1 MSDALK
7 KFQDQLITRGLGT
20 GLPFFPGL
28 PSLDSAGLRFDPPKR
43 KIGEISQGIL
53 SALEKG
59 AKLTDKALTYPAELG
74 ESAVEYLL
82 SPSEIAKQ
90 QAQEKRDSITKSLSL
105 DELFYPSGNF
115 REDERKIAEA
125 QGMRFDPVDL
135 TEKIR
140 DLSPSGPKADQLVID
155 AEENKNQRDKTQ
167 KEAITSLA
175 QLNQEVAEDE
185 MGRKPPSGA
194 VVEDAFSSAMQDY
207 IEQARGAG
215 PETKEL
221 SLDDYKKEFAEAT
234 GIDIS
239 GKVDKSSALMAFG
252 LALMQNRAG
261 KGFNVGRMLS
271 SVGKAGE
278 VALPALE
285 KAKTQARNDAIA
297 AGKYALETRASDRAI
312 DASNQEKLMDRG
324 KYWVYKKGG
333 KGAEFSQ
340 FDKGEFVNLNKFE
353 LNKLIN
359 NPEFD
364 KNYEFINAEK
374 RFDILKARAEALDK
388 DPDKSW
394 SSKGYERISLIG
406 GDPKETPFELTVQG
420 VTRDANYELKPG
432 EYNMK
437 LGETKESVIDRMIG
451 YQKDINKDS
460 KMFGDLLKFI
470 NDGGV
475 SIPAQ
480 IVSRVKQFAR
490 SLGFNEGK
498 ATDPASAR
506 RLLQNIAIDEAT
518 RILQESGKTLSDT
531 DRQLV
536 QKRVSDINFT
546 LEGSDPAI
554 IKRQIQDVYD
564 LVVTKAQDN
573 LDQSI
578 RALGRDFGVFVYPA
592 GQDDI
597 PESQEELDAMNKKYN
612 TNLTMDDYKK

>member
-185 MGRKPPSGA
+185 MGRKPPSEP
-194 VVEDAFSSAMQDY
+194 VIEDAFSSAMQDY

-271 SVGKAGE
+271 EVGKAGE

-297 AGKYALETRASDRAI
+297 AGKYALETRAADRAT
-312 DASNQEKLMDRG
+312 DAANQEKAMIKDN
-324 KYWVYKKGG
+324 YFIVPNKG
-333 KGAEFSQ
+333 
-340 FDKGEFVNLNKFE
+340 
-353 LNKLIN
+353 
-359 NPEFD
+359 
-364 KNYEFINAEK
+364 
-374 RFDILKARAEALDK
+374 
-388 DPDKSW
+388 
-394 SSKGYERISLIG
+394 
-406 GDPKETPFELTVQG
+406 
-420 VTRDANYELKPG
+420 
-432 EYNMK
+432 
-437 LGETKESVIDRMIG
+437 
-451 YQKDINKDS
+451 
-460 KMFGDLLKFI
+460 
-470 NDGGV
+470 GGV
-475 SIPAQ
+475 SGDIAGILSDEGRLERLNKYELNALMKDKDFTNKFTILPGSTHAKVVEEALSTKDGTALWDDKVVTRNLIEGIDDPLFSIDLSYGKSGGSKQGQYVLRDVEQIAIAENALLKMAQ
-480 IVSRVKQFAR
+480 DNEKAREQFIQLGILTGKNRNVFNYTADKLS
-490 SLGFNEGK
+490 SL
-498 ATDPASAR
+498 ASAFGVQFNPEETER
-506 RLLQNIAIDEAT
+506 DNII
-518 RILQESGKTLSDT
+518 RILENLAMKNASTILGESGKTISDG
-531 DRQLV
+531 DRQ
-536 QKRVSDINFT
+536 RVERIVGQLNLTTDIRT
-546 LEGSDPAI
+546 LRPRIESLFRDI
-554 IKRQIQDVYD
+554 I
-564 LVVTKAQDN
+564 LGTETKIAQG
-573 LDQSI
+573 L
-578 RALGRDFGVFVYPA
+578 
-592 GQDDI
+592 
-597 PESQEELDAMNKKYN
+597 
-612 TNLTMDDYKK
+612 TNLSRYSGKDYGLNSENPLNEDEEAELAGYEN